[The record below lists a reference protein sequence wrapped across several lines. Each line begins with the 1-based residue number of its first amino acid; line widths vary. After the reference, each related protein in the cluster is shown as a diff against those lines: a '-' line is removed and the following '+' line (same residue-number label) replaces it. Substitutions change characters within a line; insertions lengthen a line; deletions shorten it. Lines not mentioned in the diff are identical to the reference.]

1 MARSLKRVNTG
12 ISAEGRPIPF
22 ARDSSHFVHIDNSL
36 ARVLH
41 EIRAIPGLKATILWV
56 SCRLNRSET
65 SNIPVFA
72 GWFESI
78 EARNIRTRRGFPYSP
93 IQIRFGDTHPS
104 KLYLECL
111 KQPSRRVVKREWRKD
126 DADPTSQ
133 RIGENFYAE
142 THRRSLPIKIGNRSV
157 GTLNAAFL
165 GNPAAKDTKIE
176 KILFDWAQS
185 SKSDLVKY
193 IRDKLQY
200 SAYSA
205 EAAA

>member
-1 MARSLKRVNTG
+1 MAKSLKRANKGSQAGV
-12 ISAEGRPIPF
+12 RPIPF

-36 ARVLH
+36 ATVLH
-41 EIRAIPGLKATILWV
+41 EIKAIPGLRSTILWV

-65 SNIPVFA
+65 GNIPVFA

-78 EARNIRTRRGFPYSP
+78 EARNIRVRRGCPYAP

-111 KQPSRRVVKREWRKD
+111 KQPPRQVVKREWRTD
-126 DADPTSQ
+126 QADPTSQ
-133 RIGENFYAE
+133 RLGENFYGE
-142 THRRSLPIKIGNRSV
+142 THRRSVAIRIGNRSV

-165 GNPAAKDTKIE
+165 GNPAAKDAAIE
-176 KILFDWAQS
+176 KILFSWAQS

-193 IRDKLQY
+193 VKDKLQY
-200 SAYSA
+200 SEYSA
-205 EAAA
+205 EA